1 MNKNTINLENVLKI
15 IKKKI
20 KVIYFFITI
29 GLLVGLFGIFVNI
42 NYIEKKFFLSSKISI
57 KNPLEN
63 YLVLDLFNLDK
74 VQINE
79 KGISFKS
86 TEDKIKNY
94 HSVTREY
101 FGVLL
106 NSMNLKNYEIYD
118 KKYNYKIN
126 TIKNDNELNFT
137 IKNISNPE
145 IVEQC
150 LNKMVNDFN
159 RLIRP
164 IILRNILFEN
174 STLENYLEISKDQDL
189 SEKLSM
195 LIEIRK
201 EAFNSLKDNDFE
213 IFNLSFTKQIYE
225 IPNSRI
231 IIVSLLISF
240 SLFLMFIILRK

>member
-1 MNKNTINLENVLKI
+1 
-15 IKKKI
+15 
-20 KVIYFFITI
+20 
-29 GLLVGLFGIFVNI
+29 
-42 NYIEKKFFLSSKISI
+42 
-57 KNPLEN
+57 
-63 YLVLDLFNLDK
+63 
-74 VQINE
+74 
-79 KGISFKS
+79 
-86 TEDKIKNY
+86 
-94 HSVTREY
+94 
-101 FGVLL
+101 
-106 NSMNLKNYEIYD
+106 MNLKNYEIYD

-145 IVEQC
+145 IVEQS